1 MVCKVALTQNDGSKA
16 LNVCPYRHVVSK
28 PLFHKRFS
36 GYQYFLFTQSYFVSV
51 VCSNSSTYQEVSG
64 HFAVRV
70 ACFFRS
76 ANLTTFPEKLHH
88 GFNFTNSILIFP
100 LKSLTNLDF
109 SKIKYVTN
117 SLSELTFSN
126 VSELESAFQES
137 LPDYLSQYVH
147 FPSIIMPMAICIII
161 VIPLYFLVTRAL
173 TLYRFL
179 KTNVPKPSSDST
191 Q

>member
-1 MVCKVALTQNDGSKA
+1 MTQTDASKS

-36 GYQYFLFTQSYFVSV
+36 GYQHFLFTQSYFVSV
-51 VCSNSSTYQEVSG
+51 VCPNSLTYQEVSG

-70 ACFFRS
+70 ACFLRS
-76 ANLTTFPEKLHH
+76 ANLRTFPEKLHH
-88 GFNFTNSILIFP
+88 TFSVTNSILIFP
-100 LKSLTNLDF
+100 LESLTNLDF

-126 VSELESAFQES
+126 VSELETAVQEP
-137 LPDYLSQYVH
+137 LPDYLSPYVH

-161 VIPLYFLVTRAL
+161 VILLYCLVTRVSD
-173 TLYRFL
+173 FVQ
-179 KTNVPKPSSDST
+179 VP
-191 Q
+191 